1 MRVVSRRRR
10 DESMETL
17 DGGSV
22 VRRVAVSRGDA
33 GRGIGVAPGTT
44 RPPIGV
50 GGMLLRNVSR
60 TGGVPVGRGGDG
72 LVDRPGESA
81 TSAVS
86 VIRPGVRL
94 HGTAGSVPAMNT
106 SVAGT
111 PGQPA

>member
-44 RPPIGV
+44 RPPSGF

-60 TGGVPVGRGGDG
+60 GCAVRVGGYAG
-72 LVDRPGESA
+72 LVPGVDNPGVIIA
-81 TSAVS
+81 PVVS
-86 VIRPGVRL
+86 VIRFEVNGE
-94 HGTAGSVPAMNT
+94 HGTVGSVPAVNT
-106 SVAGT
+106 SGAGT
-111 PGQPA
+111 